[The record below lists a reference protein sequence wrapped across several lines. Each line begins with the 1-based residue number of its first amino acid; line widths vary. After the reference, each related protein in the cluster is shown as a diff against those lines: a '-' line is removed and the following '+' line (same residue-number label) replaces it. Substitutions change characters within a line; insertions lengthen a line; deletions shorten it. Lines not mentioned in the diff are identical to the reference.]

1 MRSATVVLLIF
12 YSFISFAH
20 RGDFLAIN
28 EVQIKETKKSFIYD
42 FKVENINMVEVRD
55 IKIEIVI
62 NRKSVFQK
70 YYPVLKAD
78 FKFFN
83 ESFEIPKSRVNP
95 ERDYVQI
102 EITEIFGKKD
112 DWGGWDSPNMLRQVN
127 TLASEF
133 YVDAPWRMKK
143 TYNDGTQRGI
153 PIHFFLHDADKVIGF
168 DIKIDYI
175 NIQVKNASGTNFS
188 NVLHYE
194 NIPDADYRNMFTCK
208 SISDPGISV
217 KEFDINSFNPA
228 SDKTIVFDAESD
240 FLDEYVSIDDTYW
253 YFTFNIPAY
262 ELVGMDDVVDVKV
275 QISYA
280 NLTII
285 DENFGVRIFRSDD
298 DLPKIQDYYRGDTH
312 LHSMYTQ
319 NDAEIGLPLCSTK
332 EAAKL
337 IGLDWITTTD
347 HTSDFDNYGD
357 GNIHNN
363 WDRIQIE
370 VGHLNSQDPSM
381 IYIAGQEVAAN
392 NHEDKLIHM
401 LAYPSEADPFS
412 LPFLG
417 DGDGD
422 IYETSVSV
430 DNALNQLHSVDGFAF
445 AAHPYATED
454 KLPLVPVDGGI
465 WNLGHPGFAVNG
477 DNFPKTGGGLI
488 CNDPSASSDI
498 LTTEAGKLIKDA
510 LKGSQIWN
518 HRASLSVG
526 GTSGDELD
534 AWGVQGGI
542 TPLSQADTTSYGFHL
557 KKFRQGQEIVN
568 YINQLGLALKNQDST
583 YKNWKMFFSGG
594 SDAHGSFNF
603 SNTGNFAGFG
613 GIDDNAVGKINTL
626 VYCPEGPGDNGTN
639 ILKGLREGNITMS
652 DGPILTLGISDD
664 GNNYSNEIIM
674 GQDTI
679 VNLLKLDDYYLNFN
693 YTTTQ
698 EFGAVSYVKFIVGTQ
713 NGEQVM
719 NLSLDSLNGN
729 QIISYK
735 LSEILDSIL
744 GIGNTPEL
752 EYFYLRAEMQTYKDY
767 TANSNIYMTD
777 FGLYHSVSNP
787 IWIKLKEIKE
797 ITATDFELQVYPN
810 PLFDPNFNLVIF
822 HPGINNVTINIYND
836 IAQLIFSKMF
846 YVEEKRTIP
855 LKELNLTLAKGV
867 YTIQGLTELEST
879 WLKFVKL

>member
-1 MRSATVVLLIF
+1 MRIILFLFLIINSVT
-12 YSFISFAH
+12 YFAH
-20 RGDFLAIN
+20 RGEFLAIN
-28 EVQIKETKKSFIYD
+28 EVQIKETEKSFIYN
-42 FKVENINMVEVRD
+42 FKVENINMIEVRD

-127 TLASEF
+127 TFASEF

-143 TYNDGTQRGI
+143 TYNDGTERGI
-153 PIHFFLHDADKVIGF
+153 PIHFFLHDADEVLGF
-168 DIKIDYI
+168 DLKIDYI

-194 NIPDADYRNMFTCK
+194 NITDADYRNMFTCK
-208 SISDPGISV
+208 SISDPVLSI

-228 SDKTIVFDAESD
+228 PDKTIVFDAESD

-253 YFTFNIPAY
+253 YFTFNIPPS
-262 ELVGMDDVVDVKV
+262 ELLGMEDVIDVKV

-285 DENFGVRIFRSDD
+285 DENFGVRIFRSDY
-298 DLPKIQDYYRGDTH
+298 DLPKIPGYYRGDTH

-319 NDAEIGLPLCSTK
+319 NDAEIGLPLCATK

-357 GNIHNN
+357 GNIQNN
-363 WDRIQIE
+363 WNRIQTE
-370 VGHLNSQDPSM
+370 VAELNSQDASM

-392 NHEDKLIHM
+392 NHEDKLVHM
-401 LAYPSEADPFS
+401 LAYPSAADPFS
-412 LPFLG
+412 LQFIG

-422 IYETSVSV
+422 IYGTLVSV
-430 DNALNQLHSVDGFAF
+430 NNALNHLNSIDGFAY

-465 WNLGHPGFAVNG
+465 WNLGETGFALNG
-477 DNFPKTGGGLI
+477 DNFPETGGGLI
-488 CNDPSASSDI
+488 CNDPSVSSDI

-568 YINQLGLALKNQDST
+568 YINQLGLSLKNQDST

-626 VYCPEGPGDNGTN
+626 VYCPEGPGANGTN
-639 ILKGLREGNITMS
+639 ILKGLYDGNITMS

-664 GNNYSNEIIM
+664 GNNTSNEIIM

-679 VNLLKLDDYYLNFN
+679 VNLLKLEDYHLNFN
-693 YTTTQ
+693 YSTTQ
-698 EFGAVSYVKFIVGTQ
+698 EFGDVSYIKFIVGTQ
-713 NGEQVM
+713 NGESRM

-735 LSEILDSIL
+735 LSEILDTIL
-744 GIGNTPEL
+744 GLGNTPEL
-752 EYFYLRAEMQTYKDY
+752 EYFYIRAELQTYKDY
-767 TANSNIYMTD
+767 TATTNIHMTD
-777 FGLYHSVSNP
+777 FGLYHSFSNP
-787 IWIKLKEIKE
+787 IWIKLKEIEE
-797 ITATDFELQVYPN
+797 ITATAFELQVHPN
-810 PLFDPNFNLVIF
+810 PIEGNFNLEIW
-822 HPGINNVTINIYND
+822 HPEVNDITINIYND
-836 IAQLIFSKMF
+836 IAQLIFSNIYSVDEYRLIPF
-846 YVEEKRTIP
+846 YSKD
-855 LKELNLTLAKGV
+855 LNLAKGV
-867 YTIQGLTELEST
+867 YTIQGLAESKST
-879 WLKFVKL
+879 WLKIVNL